1 MMGYLRAENAG
12 ILEPTNG
19 TYDTGDIVDIDT
31 EGYIT
36 IRGRAKRFAKI
47 GGEMISLTAIEQFL
61 SAYWP
66 EKLHAVITVPDD
78 KKGALLVIT
87 ECRALDRTNLAAQ
100 AKSAGLADIS
110 IPKQIR
116 YVDAI
121 PILGTGKID
130 YQSLLNES
138 S

>member
-1 MMGYLRAENAG
+1 MKIKIYLG
-12 ILEPTNG
+12 LILLNVFNGPVFSQTNL
-19 TYDTGDIVDIDT
+19 YVDRI
-31 EGYIT
+31 I
-36 IRGRAKRFAKI
+36 AKI

-78 KKGALLVIT
+78 KKGEALLVIT
-87 ECRALDRTNLAAQ
+87 ECRDLDRTNLAAQ